1 MAELAY
7 NPRLRHM
14 VGPPGTMRP
23 HCGDTSSAFVRLV
36 NELARVTCPRCLE
49 LLGYPSAAG
58 LLPNEGDSIEV
69 GMGPVSE

>member
-36 NELARVTCPRCLE
+36 NELERVTCPRCLE
-49 LLGYPSAAG
+49 LLGYPSTLG
-58 LLPNEGDSIEV
+58 SLSNEGDSIEV
-69 GMGPVSE
+69 GMGPASE